1 MDTTKDA
8 RAKEL
13 IEKALNG
20 DEAAPHLDDC
30 NYEIYKGYVIIPDEE
45 NTLNSKEEVDELLG
59 LLFPSL
65 YKQTA

>member
-1 MDTTKDA
+1 MDTAKDA

>member
-1 MDTTKDA
+1 MDSAKDA
-8 RAKEL
+8 RVKEL

-30 NYEIYKGYVIIPDEE
+30 NYETYKGYVIIPDEE
-45 NTLNSKEEVDELLG
+45 GTLNSKEEVDELLG

-65 YKQTA
+65 YKIA

>member
-1 MDTTKDA
+1 MDAVKDA
-8 RAKEL
+8 RVKEL

-30 NYEIYKGYVIIPDEE
+30 NYEIYKGYVIITDEE
-45 NTLNSKEEVDELLG
+45 GTLNSKEEVDELLG

-65 YKQTA
+65 YKIA

>member
-1 MDTTKDA
+1 MDTAKDA
-8 RAKEL
+8 RVKEL

-30 NYEIYKGYVIIPDEE
+30 NYETYKGYVIIPDEE
-45 NTLNSKEEVDELLG
+45 GTLNSKEEVDELLG

-65 YKQTA
+65 YKIA

>member
-1 MDTTKDA
+1 MDTANDA
-8 RAKEL
+8 RVKEL

-30 NYEIYKGYVIIPDEE
+30 NYETYKGYVIIPDEE
-45 NTLNSKEEVDELLG
+45 GTLNSKEEVDELLG

-65 YKQTA
+65 YKIA